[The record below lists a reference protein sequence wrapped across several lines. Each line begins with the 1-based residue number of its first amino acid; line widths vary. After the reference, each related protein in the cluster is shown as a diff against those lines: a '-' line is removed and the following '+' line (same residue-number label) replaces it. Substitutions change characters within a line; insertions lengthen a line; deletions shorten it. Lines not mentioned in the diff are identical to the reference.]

1 MDASILSAPRS
12 TKNKT
17 GKRDPEAPEQEGQSV
32 VFGMKISIG
41 ADDLRGAVYSLEKGV
56 HKRDKQKNRR
66 LTGLSPNV
74 PVSANRGITKQL
86 NFRAKSFEF
95 FLLYFCQRPPLV
107 MKHSAFLKYP
117 IYSIRAEM
125 L

>member
-74 PVSANRGITKQL
+74 PVSANRGIRMIREK
-86 NFRAKSFEF
+86 K
-95 FLLYFCQRPPLV
+95 V
-107 MKHSAFLKYP
+107 
-117 IYSIRAEM
+117 SIRA
-125 L
+125 LVKHPFRYVK